1 MKGCVEKEEEVVSAE
16 QNQFWMTVAICIV
29 LGCCNW
35 LYQHWEQVVARV
47 GRRGQK
53 RPRGSGDAVEPETR
67 SVRRVVANENVE
79 PGSSSMVGPMTS
91 TGHIEPRPPLF
102 PPMPIDPPERWAPWS
117 PEWFTYWMLGRVE
130 ARITRRA
137 GRMDE
142 RERKKY
148 MKRREILRS
157 VLRVL
162 EQHPGEGAR
171 RRAHEFCQQMTDLS
185 VDEES
190 PQADE
195 VPDLPE
201 PAAEPSGATGSS
213 LEGMGEESGYF
224 EQDRVPGRSLEVSSE
239 AATMARPDREETD
252 EESEIEDCESE
263 DTRVARYLNSGM
275 EEVSDP
281 EMWMNLHYLSSD
293 SEIDNEEEQ
302 PSGSTGH

>member
-1 MKGCVEKEEEVVSAE
+1 
-16 QNQFWMTVAICIV
+16 
-29 LGCCNW
+29 
-35 LYQHWEQVVARV
+35 
-47 GRRGQK
+47 
-53 RPRGSGDAVEPETR
+53 
-67 SVRRVVANENVE
+67 
-79 PGSSSMVGPMTS
+79 
-91 TGHIEPRPPLF
+91 
-102 PPMPIDPPERWAPWS
+102 
-117 PEWFTYWMLGRVE
+117 MLGRVE
-130 ARITRRA
+130 ARITRRV

-157 VLRVL
+157 VLMVL
-162 EQHPGEGAR
+162 KQHPGERAR

-190 PQADE
+190 PQAPE

-224 EQDRVPGRSLEVSSE
+224 DQDRVPGRSLEVSSE
-239 AATMARPDREETD
+239 AAAMSRPDREDTD
-252 EESEIEDCESE
+252 EGSEIENSESE